1 MLQLLLL
8 IAFAF
13 AVLISLFAVQ
23 NTRPVN
29 VLLLTFEIANVPVAV
44 LIVASAAV
52 GATIA
57 VLVSL
62 AWQIRRS
69 YSIWRER
76 RQIRRDLQRLTVIEK
91 ERDELRYQV
100 ELLQAER
107 AGQPAGLLPAAEV
120 LPDDDST
127 NRSG

>member
-1 MLQLLLL
+1 MLQILLL

-29 VLLLTFEIANVPVAV
+29 VLLLTFEIINVPVAV

-69 YSIWRER
+69 YAIWRER
-76 RQIRRDLQRLTVIEK
+76 RQIRRELQRLTQIEK

-100 ELLQAER
+100 EILQAER
-107 AGQPAGLLPAAEV
+107 AGEPAALLPSAGLIPEED
-120 LPDDDST
+120 PT
-127 NRSG
+127 PRP